1 MTQNKG
7 VSTREPGKSC
17 LIDQHPNLRCFWFCN
32 LRAEGLGTI
41 IWKLQSS
48 PVGVRLPD
56 DELDLPAVHGGV
68 FAGLVQPEPDRVGQK
83 QGVRSNRPIL
93 AGNQIVLEVVGNR

>member
-1 MTQNKG
+1 M
-7 VSTREPGKSC
+7 
-17 LIDQHPNLRCFWFCN
+17 
-32 LRAEGLGTI
+32 
-41 IWKLQSS
+41 WKLQSS

-68 FAGLVQPEPDRVGQK
+68 FPGLVQPEPDRVGQK